1 MSSLPLCS
9 PTTARSVCLSLRL
22 ALSLSLARARTSD
35 RPAFAAV
42 APVCCGCVHPLSS
55 LIASPWHA
63 TRSPEYVKMVPHADM
78 TELII
83 QTDPSQLDFWKTSA
97 SAWGATKFIVAAAK

>member
-1 MSSLPLCS
+1 
-9 PTTARSVCLSLRL
+9 
-22 ALSLSLARARTSD
+22 
-35 RPAFAAV
+35 
-42 APVCCGCVHPLSS
+42 
-55 LIASPWHA
+55 
-63 TRSPEYVKMVPHADM
+63 MVPHADM